1 MILRLSFVCLFV
13 CITDRSK
20 WKHADGPDRTSL
32 DKMPKHDFKK
42 PIACWPK
49 PFSTNKVNNFTISL
63 YFSRKCLSL
72 NPNETHNFSYHPV
85 DLNNIECSV

>member
-1 MILRLSFVCLFV
+1 MVLNVFV

-20 WKHADGPDRTSL
+20 WKHADGPERTSL

-49 PFSTNKVNNFTISL
+49 PLSTNKVNI
-63 YFSRKCLSL
+63 
-72 NPNETHNFSYHPV
+72 V
-85 DLNNIECSV
+85 DNNTESMDMWVHGNVMKE